1 VFGRKRHLLVDTL
14 GLVIAAVVHAADV
27 QDRDGAKAVLAKASW
42 EVGRLRVVRAD
53 AGYAGQLVAW
63 TLAACGWVIE
73 VVRRPKG
80 SKGFVLLP
88 KRSKGFVLLPK
99 RWVVERTFAWL
110 CQHRRLSKDYEH
122 LPESSEAVICVAM
135 IGIMLRRLA

>member
-14 GLVIAAVVHAADV
+14 GLVIACVVHAADV
-27 QDRDGAKAVLAKASW
+27 QDRDGAKAVLAKASF

-53 AGYAGQLVAW
+53 AGYAGKLVAW
-63 TLAACGWVIE
+63 TLSACGWVIE
-73 VVRRPKG
+73 VVRRPEG
-80 SKGFVLLP
+80 AKGFVLLP
-88 KRSKGFVLLPK
+88 R

-110 CQHRRLSKDYEH
+110 YQHRRLSKDYEY
-122 LPESSEAVICVAM
+122 LAEPSEAVIYVAM

>member
-1 VFGRKRHLLVDTL
+1 MFGRKRHLLVDTL

-42 EVGRLRVVRAD
+42 EVGRLKVVRAD
-53 AGYAGQLVAW
+53 AGYAGKLVEW
-63 TLAACGWVIE
+63 TLAACGWVVE

-88 KRSKGFVLLPK
+88 R

-110 CQHRRLSKDYEH
+110 YQHRRLSKDYEYRT
-122 LPESSEAVICVAM
+122 ESSEAVIYVAM